1 MLEGLVELLKGT
13 IEHLLPPDD
22 SSKVI
27 DSPQLIAMVKQ
38 QKVLWMKRSLDPTVF
53 TKFAEVANDVY
64 QALMNQVEDEQ
75 QHQVWDARVSELLT
89 TICEFY
95 YVFSLE
101 TVHLVTIKKQA
112 LLFLQKLKLTI

>member
-38 QKVLWMKRSLDPTVF
+38 
-53 TKFAEVANDVY
+53 
-64 QALMNQVEDEQ
+64 
-75 QHQVWDARVSELLT
+75 
-89 TICEFY
+89 
-95 YVFSLE
+95 
-101 TVHLVTIKKQA
+101 
-112 LLFLQKLKLTI
+112 